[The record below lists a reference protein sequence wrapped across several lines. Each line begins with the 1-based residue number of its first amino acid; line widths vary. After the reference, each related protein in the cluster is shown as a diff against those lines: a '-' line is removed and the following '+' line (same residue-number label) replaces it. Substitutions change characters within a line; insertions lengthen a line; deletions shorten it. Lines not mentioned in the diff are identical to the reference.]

1 MKKWILSILS
11 KDGDQSSK
19 RLVGLYC
26 ILTGS
31 ALAWIATFS
40 EYKTPEYMYNT
51 IMFIGGGVFV
61 GTMIEGVFTQKMN
74 VPIDK
79 PKEDAND
86 TPPNEEAVQ

>member
-61 GTMIEGVFTQKMN
+61 GTMLEGVFTQKME
-74 VPIDK
+74 VK
-79 PKEDAND
+79 KEISKESLKQD
-86 TPPNEEAVQ
+86 EQIEG

>member
-61 GTMIEGVFTQKMN
+61 GTMLEGVFTQKMN
-74 VPIDK
+74 LPVK
-79 PKEDAND
+79 PKEDVKPE
-86 TPPNEEAVQ
+86 TEESSN

>member
-11 KDGDQSSK
+11 RDGDQSSK

-61 GTMIEGVFTQKMN
+61 GTMIEGVFTQKIN
-74 VPIDK
+74 IPFK

-86 TPPNEEAVQ
+86 NTPTEETVQ

>member
-74 VPIDK
+74 IPLK
-79 PKEDAND
+79 HKEDAND
-86 TPPNEEAVQ
+86 APPNEEAIQ

>member
-1 MKKWILSILS
+1 MKKWVLSILS
-11 KDGDQSSK
+11 RDGDQSSK

-74 VPIDK
+74 IPFK
-79 PKEDAND
+79 SKQDAND
-86 TPPNEEAVQ
+86 TPPTEETVQ

>member
-1 MKKWILSILS
+1 MKKWVLSILS
-11 KDGDQSSK
+11 RDGDQSSK

-26 ILTGS
+26 ILTVS

-74 VPIDK
+74 RPFK
-79 PKEDAND
+79 AKEDAND
-86 TPPNEEAVQ
+86 NPPTQETV

>member
-40 EYKTPEYMYNT
+40 QYKTPEYMYNT

-61 GTMIEGVFTQKMN
+61 GTMIEGVFTQKIN
-74 VPIDK
+74 IPFK

-86 TPPNEEAVQ
+86 TKTTEEAVQ

>member
-61 GTMIEGVFTQKMN
+61 GTMLEGVFTQKMSL
-74 VPIDK
+74 PKQEPK
-79 PKEDAND
+79 PDEQQ
-86 TPPNEEAVQ
+86 TTEETV

>member
-61 GTMIEGVFTQKMN
+61 GTMFTQKME
-74 VPIDK
+74 VK
-79 PKEDAND
+79 KEISKESLKQD
-86 TPPNEEAVQ
+86 EQIEG

>member
-11 KDGDQSSK
+11 RDGDQSSK

-26 ILTGS
+26 IFTGS
-31 ALAWIATFS
+31 ALAWIATFT

-74 VPIDK
+74 IPFK

-86 TPPNEEAVQ
+86 SPPTEEAVQ

>member
-61 GTMIEGVFTQKMN
+61 GTMLEGVFTQRIN
-74 VPIDK
+74 LPK
-79 PKEDAND
+79 PEPKQDEQQA
-86 TPPNEEAVQ
+86 TEETV

>member
-26 ILTGS
+26 VLTGS
-31 ALAWIATFS
+31 ILAWIATFT

-61 GTMIEGVFTQKMN
+61 GTMIEGVFTQKVN
-74 VPIDK
+74 IPVK
-79 PKEDAND
+79 PKEDVND
-86 TPPNEEAVQ
+86 NPPTEEAVQ

>member
-11 KDGDQSSK
+11 RDGDQSSK

-26 ILTGS
+26 VLTGS

-40 EYKTPEYMYNT
+40 EYKCPEYMYNT

-74 VPIDK
+74 IPLK

-86 TPPNEEAVQ
+86 APPVEETVQ

>member
-1 MKKWILSILS
+1 MKKWVLSILS
-11 KDGDQSSK
+11 RDGDQSSK

-74 VPIDK
+74 IPFK
-79 PKEDAND
+79 SKENAVN
-86 TPPNEEAVQ
+86 TPPNEETIQ